1 MKHLL
6 SLHRLQL
13 AAACAAELRNG
24 LQCRERTEIM
34 PTNVS
39 ADDPYYCGFSARV
52 PNFVKQG
59 KQKVPPPGASG
70 DKASQQPQPQH
81 GGSGRDRDGGREGA
95 RPRDGGPK
103 YREPG
108 VLAGTK
114 GAQAAQA
121 VTGGNGNRTPSGP
134 GAGALSHIPQVQPFW
149 WHSRLYPTD
158 VNAGNWRRLLNR
170 GLTKL
175 HRNNLSFNGGLIQQP
190 PWRSNLLKH
199 VFGVNLSPHN
209 LSPDF

>member
-6 SLHRLQL
+6 SLHRLQH

-59 KQKVPPPGASG
+59 KQKVTSPPGASG
-70 DKASQQPQPQH
+70 DKSSQPPQPRD
-81 GGSGRDRDGGREGA
+81 GGAGRDRDGGREGA

-108 VLAGTK
+108 VLAGAP

-121 VTGGNGNRTPSGP
+121 VTGGNGHRAASGP

-158 VNAGNWRRLLNR
+158 VNAGNWRRLLLYRLNK
-170 GLTKL
+170 TT
-175 HRNNLSFNGGLIQQP
+175 P
-190 PWRSNLLKH
+190 
-199 VFGVNLSPHN
+199 
-209 LSPDF
+209 